1 MGYYDIFSQWGYN
14 SDIAD
19 LKPINKN
26 DLTVDNIKDI
36 VNEIIENKIV
46 EDLSIEEKD
55 DKLYVG
61 GKEVMT
67 DNYVTGGHYDDG
79 KITLNVGED
88 KTTTIDNL
96 PKEMTADEI
105 EQIIDSE

>member
-1 MGYYDIFSQWGYN
+1 MGNYDIFNQWGYN
-14 SDIAD
+14 DSVN
-19 LKPINKN
+19 LKPLNRN
-26 DLTVDNIKDI
+26 DLTVDDIKDI
-36 VNEIIENKIV
+36 VNEVIENKIV
-46 EDLSIEEKD
+46 EGLSIEEKD

-96 PKEMTADEI
+96 PKEMSVDDVKKVLDE
-105 EQIIDSE
+105 